1 MNNQNFLNCA
11 NKSATN
17 SFKTA
22 SKRVWKQENRKS
34 NWWFLG
40 RKSSDKIKKTSRTL
54 VTPIKMKKIDIAE
67 ISLKILQEN

>member
-17 SFKTA
+17 SFQTA
-22 SKRVWKQENRKS
+22 SKRVWKQENRKN

-54 VTPIKMKKIDIAE
+54 VTPIKMKKTDIAE

>member
-11 NKSATN
+11 NKAATN

-22 SKRVWKQENRKS
+22 SKRVWKQENRKN

-54 VTPIKMKKIDIAE
+54 VTPIKMKNIDIAE